1 MKILPKVISAFF
13 VFKKFQ
19 AQSFLFKPSHAHYP
33 GASLNS
39 FSSSILNFYSAVSTQ
54 TLKMTHDTKPAMHVS
69 ISSAFDG
76 GNGKLLKV
84 VDHTVYVNIEKDP
97 FTTLE
102 DKAHFQYFSFRS
114 TVQMD
119 SNDLNE
125 YTTKTM
131 KYVLANAGESSY
143 PAAWEG
149 STVFYSKTPFE
160 PDSWRRILNTS
171 YDASKGELSWTFDH
185 GKSSSSVY
193 FSYFPPYSYCRHLSL
208 ISKCEASSSA
218 TVFSLG
224 QSLEGRELECVKV
237 GTGKHICWIIHRQH
251 PGETMAEFYAEGL
264 LERLLGLNTCGAVDG
279 KVKEVLQKFTFYI
292 VPNMCPDGGV
302 RGHLRTNLIGSN
314 LNREWTSSGSKEDG
328 TFYDA
333 PTLERSPEVYYVL
346 RKMDETGVDA
356 FLDVHGD
363 EELPFNFLA
372 GSEGCSNWCKR
383 LEVLHGAF
391 LSKYSEVNSDMQAF
405 VAYEPEEPG
414 KGRTN
419 VCSNQIAIRF
429 DCLAATLEQP
439 FKDCKSNTDPERG
452 WNPARAKMLGA
463 SVLEPLSYVEPY
475 LRKESDF
482 WTAGA
487 FGPDEKY
494 IRPTS
499 NYKSL

>member
-1 MKILPKVISAFF
+1 MKVVPKVLSTIFIL
-13 VFKKFQ
+13 KKLK
-19 AQSFLFKPSHAHYP
+19 AQSFLLQPFTSHYR
-33 GASLNS
+33 GASSL
-39 FSSSILNFYSAVSTQ
+39 
-54 TLKMTHDTKPAMHVS
+54 TLKNSASTPTASMTDDKKLSNVS

-76 GNGKLLKV
+76 GNGKLIKL
-84 VDHTVYVNIEKDP
+84 VDQTVYVNIEKDP

-114 TVQMD
+114 TVQTNHLSDHLKM
-119 SNDLNE
+119 NI
-125 YTTKTM
+125 

-143 PAAWEG
+143 PVAWEG
-149 STVFYSKTPFE
+149 TTVFYSTTPFE

-171 YDASKGELSWTFDH
+171 YDEKTGQLSWTYDH
-185 GKSSSSVY
+185 DKSSSSVY

-208 ISKCEASSSA
+208 ISKCAASSSA

-224 QSLEGRELECVKV
+224 QTLEGRELECITV
-237 GTGKHICWIIHRQH
+237 GTGEQICWIIHRQH

-264 LERLLGLNTCGAVDG
+264 LERLLGLNTGGAVDG

-333 PTLERSPEVYYVL
+333 PTLERSPEVYHVL
-346 RKMDETGVDA
+346 HKMDETGVDA

-363 EELPFNFLA
+363 EELPYNFLA
-372 GSEGCSNWCKR
+372 GSEGCSNWSKR

-391 LSKYSEVNSDMQAF
+391 LSKYSEVNSDMQAAI
-405 VAYEPEEPG
+405 AYEPEEPG

-429 DCLAATLEQP
+429 NCLAATLEQP
-439 FKDCKSNTDPERG
+439 FKDCNSNSDPERG

-463 SVLEPLSYVEPY
+463 SVLEPLSYVAPY
-475 LRKESDF
+475 LRAGGDF
-482 WTAGA
+482 WTET
-487 FGPDEKY
+487 FRPDEKY
-494 IRPTS
+494 VRPTS
-499 NYKSL
+499 DYKSM